1 MVLYRIES
9 NAVVSDRQHIS
20 SDVHDACLF
29 AAGGLTAVAPS
40 VESQWVIEIINNRS
54 LYWQEPADPLS
65 VPVSPCK

>member
-40 VESQWVIEIINNRS
+40 VESQ
-54 LYWQEPADPLS
+54 
-65 VPVSPCK
+65 